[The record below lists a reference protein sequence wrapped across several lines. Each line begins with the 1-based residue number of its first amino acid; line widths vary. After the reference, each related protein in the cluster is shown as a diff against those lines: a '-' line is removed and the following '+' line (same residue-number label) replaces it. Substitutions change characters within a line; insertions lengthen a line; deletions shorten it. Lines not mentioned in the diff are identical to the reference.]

1 MATTPFPRA
10 LLRLSGFRRLL
21 ATRLLSQLADGAFQA
36 ALAAYVVFSPERQPS
51 PAAIASAFAVLLLPF
66 CLIGP
71 FAGVFLDR
79 WRRRQV
85 LVKGNMLRLLLCLA
99 TAALVAAHAPTW
111 VFFTAAL
118 MVTGINRFVL
128 AGLSAALPHVVT
140 DELLIAANSLAP
152 TAGTLAATV
161 GGGAAFVVRLA
172 LPAGAASNA
181 LLVAL
186 SGLGYAAS
194 ALVAT
199 TLGKDSLG
207 PDRRLR
213 EAAAEATIRSAVAE
227 TARGLL
233 DGFRHLVHDCRP
245 AARALGAVTVL
256 RFCYGLLLVVLLMLC
271 RNTFAAPSDQSAGLR
286 WLGTALAA
294 SAAGYFSAAAL
305 TPLAG
310 RRFTVPGWL
319 TICSALGA
327 FVTAGLG
334 LFFTPWPTMVA
345 AYALGLLTQGAKIST
360 DTLVQSGVED
370 AYRGRVF
377 ALYDVLFNSAL
388 VAAAGVCA
396 LVLPL
401 SGRSVPVVL
410 TAAALYAATAL
421 AYGANRPWRASP
433 GTSGSERPS
442 QPSPGHHPYA

>member
-1 MATTPFPRA
+1 VATTPSLRA
-10 LLRLSGFRRLL
+10 LLRLHGFRRLL
-21 ATRLLSQLADGAFQA
+21 STRLLSQLADGAFQA

-51 PAAIASAFAVLLLPF
+51 PTAIASALAVLLLPF

-85 LVKGNMLRLLLCLA
+85 LVKGNLLRLLLCLA

-128 AGLSAALPHVVT
+128 AGLSAALPHVVGE
-140 DELLIAANSLAP
+140 ELLIGANSLAP
-152 TAGTLAATV
+152 TAGTLAATL
-161 GGGAAFVVRLA
+161 GGGLAFLVRFA

-186 SGLGYAAS
+186 AGLGYAAS
-194 ALVAT
+194 AAVAAT
-199 TLGKDSLG
+199 MGKDSLG
-207 PDRRLR
+207 PDLKER
-213 EAAAEATIRSAVAE
+213 EAAAETTLRAAVAE
-227 TARGLL
+227 TAHGLV
-233 DGFRHLVHDCRP
+233 DGFQHLIHSCRP

-256 RFCYGLLLVVLLMLC
+256 RFCYGLLLVVLLMLS
-271 RNTFAAPSDQSAGLR
+271 RNTFAAPSDQTAGLR
-286 WLGTALAA
+286 WVGIALGG
-294 SAAGYFSAAAL
+294 SAGGYFTAAVL
-305 TPLAG
+305 TPWAS
-310 RRFTVPGWL
+310 RRLTVPGWL
-319 TICSALGA
+319 TLCCALGA
-327 FVTAGLG
+327 VLTAALG
-334 LFFTPWPTMVA
+334 LFFVAWPTMVA
-345 AYALGLLTQGAKIST
+345 AYFLGLFTQGAKIST

-377 ALYDVLFNSAL
+377 ALYDVLFNAAL
-388 VAAAGVCA
+388 VAAAGLCA
-396 LVLPL
+396 LVLPV

-421 AYGANRPWRASP
+421 AYGATRPWRGELTPAAGQP
-433 GTSGSERPS
+433 PRPS
-442 QPSPGHHPYA
+442 PDHHPYW